1 MAHFRANLQS
11 RAGVFTC
18 CHGSH
23 RLYAQ
28 GHDTV
33 DNVVVVLL
41 EGLDG
46 LLPADAGLGHDE
58 LDVLGLKTGVIDL
71 LTVILLLLG
80 LLLDLLLLAVSVGV
94 VVVVIVVV
102 AGVAVTLLLSLGEL
116 LGGGSLSLGVEVLDL
131 GLTEDAG
138 AGSAKVAWA
147 MEGQLLTSRCCLKG
161 TCRRRAG

>member
-71 LTVILLLLG
+71 LTVILLLLLG
-80 LLLDLLLLAVSVGV
+80 LGTLDSLALDTLGG
-94 VVVVIVVV
+94 VVV
-102 AGVAVTLLLSLGEL
+102 AGVVVGRLVGEL
-116 LGGGSLSLGVEVLDL
+116 LSSLSLSLGVEVLNL
-131 GLTEDAG
+131 GLTEDA
-138 AGSAKVAWA
+138 V
-147 MEGQLLTSRCCLKG
+147 LLVSVVLYPSIIDPHLQTYIQVLLLG
-161 TCRRRAG
+161 LL

>member
-71 LTVILLLLG
+71 LTVILLLLLG
-80 LLLDLLLLAVSVGV
+80 LGTLDGLALGALGALGGV
-94 VVVVIVVV
+94 VVTGVVV
-102 AGVAVTLLLSLGEL
+102 GRLVGEL
-116 LGGGSLSLGVEVLDL
+116 LSSLGLGLGVEVLNL
-131 GLTEDAG
+131 GLTEDA
-138 AGSAKVAWA
+138 V
-147 MEGQLLTSRCCLKG
+147 R
-161 TCRRRAG
+161 

>member
-46 LLPADAGLGHDE
+46 LLPRNAGLLHDE
-58 LDVLGLKTGVIDL
+58 LDVLGLKARVVNL
-71 LTVILLLLG
+71 LIVILLLLLVLLVLDSLALALAG
-80 LLLDLLLLAVSVGV
+80 LVA
-94 VVVVIVVV
+94 VVV
-102 AGVAVTLLLSLGEL
+102 AGVVVGCGLGLSKL